1 MPLRSL
7 RTPLGV
13 LGLILV
19 ALPFLPAFRPAAVR
33 ARLAAGSRASS
44 ADEFH
49 RFLEAVRIRT
59 DERATVALFGPED
72 EASLAEAAEALAPR
86 RVVGRSGSENARLIA
101 VYRRG
106 RVENPPAG
114 AERLP
119 GGFLWKR

>member
-1 MPLRSL
+1 MERARRLL
-7 RTPLGV
+7 AV
-13 LGLILV
+13 LGLLV
-19 ALPFLPAFRPAAVR
+19 LAGSLLPAFRPAAVR
-33 ARLAAGSRASS
+33 ARLPAASGAGS

-49 RFLEAVRIRT
+49 RFLEAVRVRT
-59 DERATVALFGPED
+59 GERETVALYGPED
-72 EASLAEAAEALAPR
+72 EASLAVAAEALAPR
-86 RVVGRSGSENARLIA
+86 RVVGRAGSDKVRVVA